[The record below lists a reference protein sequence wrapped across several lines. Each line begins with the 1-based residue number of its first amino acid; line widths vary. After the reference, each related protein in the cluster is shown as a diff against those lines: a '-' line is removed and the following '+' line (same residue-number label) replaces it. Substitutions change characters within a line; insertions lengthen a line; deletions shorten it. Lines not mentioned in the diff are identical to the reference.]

1 MTKVRRVVAK
11 SDRQRSHADN
21 EELLVSNQS
30 DSTPGASKYNIKIK
44 GSVGQVGENN
54 TATGMVVT
62 NSGAVLSSS
71 YVQVLEDLQRLKEA
85 ANQRIAAGQPTKEQ
99 RTDLDAIDEACSRAS
114 KGDGSG
120 VLDAAKRFGTWLIAI
135 AKEIGV
141 AVAADVLKGKL
152 GLP

>member
-1 MTKVRRVVAK
+1 
-11 SDRQRSHADN
+11 
-21 EELLVSNQS
+21 VSNQS
-30 DSTPGASKYNIKIK
+30 DPTPGAGKYNIRVK
-44 GSVGQVGENN
+44 GSVGQVGDNN

-62 NSGAVLSSS
+62 NSGTVLSSS
-71 YVQVLEDLQRLKEA
+71 YVQVLEDLQRLREVA
-85 ANQRIAAGQPTKEQ
+85 SQRIASGQLTQEQ
-99 RTDLDAIDEACSRAS
+99 RADLDALDEACSHAS

-135 AKEIGV
+135 AKDIGV